1 MKSLEIFS
9 GAGGLAKGLE
19 LAGFQHSAFVEFNK
33 HACASLYE
41 NFDAEKVFF
50 GDIRDFDLNAL
61 DDVDVVAGGPPCQ
74 PFSLGG
80 KHRADQDSRDMFP
93 YAIRAIEQLTPK
105 AFVFENVKG
114 LLRASFADYFEYI
127 ILRLTYPGFIAKS
140 DADWKGHL
148 YDLRSI
154 AWLPYAGTKYDVSFK
169 LINAANYGVPQTRER
184 VVIVGTRA
192 DLGVSWSFPEETHS
206 EDRLLW
212 EMYVSGEYWKRH
224 NVPKSERA
232 PITEL
237 LQEKVIR
244 LKYRYGMFEPEQQ
257 SWRTVRDALHGI
269 PDPETQHGINDHVFH
284 GGARTYPGHTGSDID
299 WPAKTIKAGGH
310 GVPGGENMIR
320 YPDGSVRYFTVCEA
334 KRIQTFP
341 DNFVIKGA
349 WGEAMRQIGNA
360 VPVLLGET
368 IGRELAS
375 RLGARNDSFDARQVF
390 RAVPYGD
397 SQPQNAGLYIRPKQI
412 LGA

>member
-33 HACASLYE
+33 HACASLHE

-50 GDIRDFDLNAL
+50 GDIKDFDFNTLNN
-61 DDVDVVAGGPPCQ
+61 VDVVAGGPPCQ

-80 KHRADQDSRDMFP
+80 KHGADQDSRDMFP
-93 YAIRAIEQLTPK
+93 FAIRAIEQLSPK

-114 LLRASFADYFEYI
+114 LLRPSFTDYFGYI
-127 ILRLTYPGFIAKS
+127 ILRLTYPGFVAQP
-140 DADWKGHL
+140 DADWKDHL
-148 YDLRSI
+148 HDLRSI
-154 AWLPYAGTKYDVSFK
+154 SQLSYAGTKYDVTFK

-184 VVIVGTRA
+184 VVIVGTRS
-192 DLGVSWSFPEETHS
+192 DLGVSWSFPAETHS

-212 EMYVSGEYWKRH
+212 EMYVSSEYWQRH
-224 NVPKSERA
+224 KVPKANRA
-232 PITEL
+232 PITGL
-237 LQEKVIR
+237 LQEKVLR
-244 LKYRYGMFEPEQQ
+244 LKDKYGMFEPEQLP
-257 SWRTVRDALHGI
+257 WRTVRDSLHGI
-269 PDPETQHGINDHVFH
+269 PDPKSQHGIDDHVFH
-284 GGARTYPGHTGSDID
+284 DGARTYPGHTGSDID

-334 KRIQTFP
+334 KRVQTFP
-341 DNFVIKGA
+341 DSFVIKGA

-375 RLGARNDSFDARQVF
+375 RLGARSDSFGERQVV
-390 RAVPYGD
+390 RVR
-397 SQPQNAGLYIRPKQI
+397 L
-412 LGA
+412 